1 VLVISDGAQDG
12 GRIRLA
18 DAVSQ
23 ARKAKVPVFTAVLGT
38 DAGVLTVPHVGGFVE
53 RIQVPP
59 NPTALRNVAAQTGG
73 SFFAAPTQDD
83 LKPVYADLKSRL
95 GKTNKDEEITV
106 AFAAAGALFL
116 LIGGGLSAL
125 WFRRVP

>member
-1 VLVISDGAQDG
+1 MPI
-12 GRIRLA
+12 
-18 DAVSQ
+18 
-23 ARKAKVPVFTAVLGT
+23 FTAVLGT
-38 DAGVLTVPHVGGFVE
+38 AAGVLPVPHVGGFVE

-59 NPTALRNVAAQTGG
+59 NPAALRNVAAQTGG

-95 GKTNKDEEITV
+95 GTTRKDEEITV

-116 LIGGGLSAL
+116 LIGGGLSAA

>member
-1 VLVISDGAQDG
+1 VQ
-12 GRIRLA
+12 
-18 DAVSQ
+18 
-23 ARKAKVPVFTAVLGT
+23 
-38 DAGVLTVPHVGGFVE
+38 VPHIGGFVE

-59 NPTALRNVAAQTGG
+59 NPAALRSVAAQTGA

-95 GKTNKDEEITV
+95 GRTRKDEEITV

-116 LIGGGLSAL
+116 LVGGSLSAF